1 MLESTCS
8 RPSGALHTLGAV
20 RRAPGGLRCRP
31 VPLRRA
37 RPTACC
43 APVRDPFGHQ
53 LMAKHDRN
61 NAKKESALSLK
72 KTHLSQENNRKNV
85 LIVLWA
91 LLASLA
97 RSILLTQNLSLSIA
111 PTSILWWPLSPTPP
125 LTTKRR

>member
-8 RPSGALHTLGAV
+8 RPSGALHALGAV
-20 RRAPGGLRCRP
+20 RRAPRGLRCRP

-72 KTHLSQENNRKNV
+72 KTQKKTHLSQENNRKNV

-97 RSILLTQNLSLSIA
+97 RSFLLI
-111 PTSILWWPLSPTPP
+111 
-125 LTTKRR
+125 